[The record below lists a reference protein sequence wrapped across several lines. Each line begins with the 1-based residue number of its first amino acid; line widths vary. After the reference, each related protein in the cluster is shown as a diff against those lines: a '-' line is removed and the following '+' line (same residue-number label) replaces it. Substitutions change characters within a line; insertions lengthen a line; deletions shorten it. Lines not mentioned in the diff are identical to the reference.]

1 MSIGLDKFFFDIW
14 GEEEGTV
21 FLATKKDDLF
31 KVTRPQV
38 WPAIASSIEP
48 ALRKYDIEWDTY
60 YTPGIFKEGSQ
71 TKAKENGW
79 RAKCLWV
86 DLDGY
91 KDGSGTPQAAREQL
105 AGLGWLP
112 EPTYEL
118 ETSSELANHWY
129 WVLDQ
134 YYPAEVIND
143 YNRRLA
149 YYLNGDTACWDIS
162 HVMRPPT
169 THNHKEEHK
178 IDGVSPV
185 VSIVAYRGTEY
196 NISEFDKLPSVK
208 DAVTENIQLGEIPS
222 MTEVFMH
229 YPWDKEHTE
238 IVGRSKEHFWDEEA
252 QEFKSRGNAMVRL
265 AYFGAEIG
273 MPDEYIFAVLASVE
287 LKWGKFEGRRDRK
300 ARLIEMIMKARKK
313 YPAALIT
320 GIQEETIAE
329 IRPVYGFR
337 SFLKS
342 EYKFDWIYEGF
353 IPKNTINFISAA
365 PGAGKS
371 RFIMQL
377 MKCLALGED
386 FLHYKLVD
394 GKPRK
399 VMMFSLEM
407 GGPILKKFA
416 ESLEEA
422 IAPTEEQM
430 DILEENFKLIPQGEV
445 LALSTPEGEAF
456 FKAMLDEYKPEI
468 VFIDAMGS
476 LDHDELKE
484 AVAKSIMNT
493 LKKYLNSHG
502 VTFYLVHHNKKADTA
517 TMNKPP
523 TLNSFYGN
531 TYGATDAASIVSLWK
546 NPNSS
551 ADYVELH
558 ELKTRIGIAPDPI
571 ILDARSKFTYSI
583 VKDGEAYVPPTAG
596 TNTPKAQQPSNSPAS
611 EGSYFSPTFGT
622 SF

>member
-1 MSIGLDKFFFDIW
+1 MSIGLDKFFADIW

-21 FLATKKDDLF
+21 FLAMKKGDQF
-31 KVTRPQV
+31 KVTKPQL
-38 WPAIASSIEP
+38 WPAITDSVESAV
-48 ALRKYDIEWDTY
+48 RRMDVEWDTY
-60 YTPGIFKEGSQ
+60 FTPGIFKKGSES
-71 TKAKENGW
+71 KEKENGW
-79 RAKCLWV
+79 RAKALWI

-91 KDGSGTPQAAREQL
+91 KDGAGSPQAAREQL

-112 EPTYEL
+112 EPTYEIQ
-118 ETSSELANHWY
+118 TSSESANHWY
-129 WVLDQ
+129 WILDQ

-178 IDGVSPV
+178 RDGISPTV
-185 VSIVAYRGTEY
+185 HVVAYRGTEH
-196 NISEFDKLPSVK
+196 NISEFDKLPPVK
-208 DAVTENIQLGEIPS
+208 EAVKELLELGEIPT
-222 MTEVFMH
+222 MAEVFMH
-229 YPWDKEHTE
+229 YPWDKEHTD
-238 IVGRSKEHFWDEEA
+238 IFGRDKQHFWDEES
-252 QEFKSRGNAMVRL
+252 QEYKSRGMAMVRL
-265 AYFGAEIG
+265 AYFSAEIG
-273 MPDEYIFAVLASVE
+273 MPDEYIYAVLSDVE
-287 LKWGKFEGRRDRK
+287 DRWGKFEGRRDRQVRLVEMIVK
-300 ARLIEMIMKARKK
+300 ARNK

-320 GIQEETIAE
+320 GIMEEPVSE
-329 IRPVYGFR
+329 IKPVYGFR

-342 EYKFDWIYEGF
+342 EYRFDWIYESF
-353 IPKNTINFISAA
+353 IPKNSINFISAA

-394 GKPRK
+394 KRPHK

-416 ESLEEA
+416 ESLEQA
-422 IAPTEEQM
+422 VSPTEEQL
-430 DILEENFKLIPQGEV
+430 DILEENFLVLPAGEV
-445 LALSTPEGEAF
+445 LAINTPEGEQF
-456 FKAMLDEYKPEI
+456 FKTMLDEYKPEI

-484 AVAKSIMNT
+484 SVAKAIMNT
-493 LKKYLNSHG
+493 LKRFLNTHG
-502 VTFYLVHHNKKADTA
+502 VTFYIVHHNKKADA
-517 TMNKPP
+517 TNMNKPP

-546 NPNSS
+546 NPNGS
-551 ADYVELH
+551 ADEVELH
-558 ELKTRIGIAPDPI
+558 ELKTRIGVAPDPI
-571 ILDARSKFTYSI
+571 ILDSRSKFTYSI
-583 VKDGEAYVPPTAG
+583 VKEGEAYVPPTSTG
-596 TNTPKAQQPSNSPAS
+596 TNTKKAQQPDSGKAA
-611 EGSYFSPTFGT
+611 GSFSAPF
-622 SF
+622 SVPI

>member
-21 FLATKKDDLF
+21 FLAQKKDDLF
-31 KVTRPQV
+31 KVSKAQKWPRIA
-38 WPAIASSIEP
+38 PAIES
-48 ALRKYDIEWDTY
+48 ALRAKDVEWDTY
-60 YTPGIFKEGSQ
+60 YTPGIFKEGSE

-91 KDGSGTPQAAREQL
+91 KDGAGSPQAAREQL

-112 EPTYEL
+112 EPTYEIQ
-118 ETSSELANHWY
+118 TSTESANHWY
-129 WVLDQ
+129 WILDQ

-178 IDGVSPV
+178 VEGVSPTV
-185 VSIVAYRGTEY
+185 HIVAYRGTEH
-196 NISEFDKLPSVK
+196 NIAEFDKLPKVK
-208 DAVTENIQLGEIPS
+208 DAVNENITLGDIPT
-222 MTEVFMH
+222 MAEVFMH
-229 YPWDKEHTE
+229 YPWDREHTD
-238 IVGRSKEHFWDEEA
+238 IVGRDKQHFWDADSEEY
-252 QEFKSRGNAMVRL
+252 KNRGNAMVRL
-265 AYFGAEIG
+265 AYFSAEIG
-273 MPDEYIFAVLASVE
+273 MPDEYIFAVLDDVD
-287 LKWGKFEGRRDRK
+287 LRWGKFEGRRDRQNRLVEMIVK
-300 ARLIEMIMKARKK
+300 ARNK
-313 YPAALIT
+313 YPSALIT
-320 GIQEETIAE
+320 PIEDSITE
-329 IRPVYGFR
+329 IKPVYGFR

-342 EYKFDWIYEGF
+342 EYKFDWIYENF

-377 MKCLALGED
+377 MKSLALGED
-386 FLHYKLVD
+386 FLNYKLVD
-394 GKPRK
+394 KTPRK

-422 IAPTEEQM
+422 INPTEEQL
-430 DILEENFKLIPQGEV
+430 DILEENFLVLPAGEV
-445 LALSTPEGEAF
+445 LAIATPEGEQF
-456 FKAMLDEYKPEI
+456 FKSMLDEYKPEI

-484 AVAKSIMNT
+484 AVAKSIMNK
-493 LKKYLNSHG
+493 LKRFLNTHG
-502 VTFYLVHHNKKADTA
+502 VTFYLVHHNKKADA
-517 TMNKPP
+517 TNANKPP
-523 TLNSFYGN
+523 TLSSFYGN

-546 NPNSS
+546 NPNGS
-551 ADYVELH
+551 ADEVELH
-558 ELKTRIGIAPDPI
+558 ELKTRIGVAPDPV
-571 ILDARSKFTYSI
+571 ILDSRSKFTYSI
-583 VKDGEAYVPPTAG
+583 VKEGEAYVPPANTG
-596 TNTPKAQQPSNSPAS
+596 TNTKKAQQPSNSPAP
-611 EGSYFSPTFGT
+611 EGDHSTPFGFA
-622 SF
+622 S